1 MRKKWGPEFEC
12 LWNNIV
18 VILHSRWSLH
28 LAIVPMEGAVLF
40 ELSIDGTLSK
50 YLNICVTI
58 FGNNQKRN
66 THLLHL

>member
-40 ELSIDGTLSK
+40 ELVDQEKTTDL
-50 YLNICVTI
+50 
-58 FGNNQKRN
+58 
-66 THLLHL
+66 